1 MDWAT
6 VPPWTTEHEQFLMKP
21 SGRLNYLYNKWP
33 RGKAIT
39 KLIML
44 SENMISVQTH
54 DSTVS
59 VSEVK
64 DLLKKKL
71 FGSMLVSLQAG
82 GRDLTVT
89 ILTSHRLTVEQTS
102 QV

>member
-44 SENMISVQTH
+44 SGNMISVQTH

-64 DLLKKKL
+64 DLLKKTVW
-71 FGSMLVSLQAG
+71 FDAG
-82 GRDLTVT
+82 QSSGWRPRSNGHNTHIT
-89 ILTSHRLTVEQTS
+89 PIIS
-102 QV
+102 

>member
-44 SENMISVQTH
+44 SGNMMSVQTH

-59 VSEVK
+59 VSKVK
-64 DLLKKKL
+64 DLLKKTVL
-71 FGSMLVSLQAG
+71 FDGSVF
-82 GRDLTVT
+82 
-89 ILTSHRLTVEQTS
+89 RLAAEI
-102 QV
+102 

>member
-1 MDWAT
+1 
-6 VPPWTTEHEQFLMKP
+6 
-21 SGRLNYLYNKWP
+21 
-33 RGKAIT
+33 
-39 KLIML
+39 
-44 SENMISVQTH
+44 MISVQTH

-64 DLLKKKL
+64 DLLKKL

-89 ILTSHRLTVEQTS
+89 ILTSHRLSVEQTS